1 MNGHKR
7 TIQVKFYVTEEE
19 RKQIEEKMKLVPASN
34 MAVYLCKIAIDGYII
49 QVDHPDIGSSF

>member
-1 MNGHKR
+1 M
-7 TIQVKFYVTEEE
+7 TEEE